1 VARRCVRATISGRV
15 QGVGYRAW
23 TERTARA
30 LGLTGWARNRRNGD
44 VEAVFAGPDDQI
56 AAMLAACRQGPPM
69 ALVTD
74 IRILEADD
82 ADATETDFRI
92 LPTA

>member
-1 VARRCVRATISGRV
+1 MTRRCVRATISGRV

-56 AAMLAACRQGPPM
+56 AAMLAACDQGPPM